1 MIIIQLKIHHIPR
14 KKRGYPLTFNRNKS
28 HDFLL
33 YSFYTEDEQ
42 IKKTKKGLSALIFST
57 ENDNRAILIRLT
69 VGLIFLTE
77 GIQKYLFPELLGT
90 GRFLTIGFSHPAFW
104 AYFTGTFEI
113 ICGTLIILGLLT
125 RVASIPLI
133 IIMITAFIS
142 TKLPILMHKGL
153 WPWAHEYRTDFA
165 MTLLLIYL
173 LIYGS
178 GNWSFDLKITK
189 ASK

>member
-1 MIIIQLKIHHIPR
+1 MNT
-14 KKRGYPLTFNRNKS
+14 KKR
-28 HDFLL
+28 
-33 YSFYTEDEQ
+33 
-42 IKKTKKGLSALIFST
+42 LSSLIFST
-57 ENDNRAILIRLT
+57 LKDNRSILIRLT

-90 GRFLTIGFSHPAFW
+90 GRFLTIGFSHPEFW

-113 ICGTLIILGLLT
+113 ICGTLIVIGLIT
-125 RVASIPLI
+125 RLASIPLI

-142 TKLPILMHKGL
+142 TKIPILMHKGL

-173 LIYGS
+173 LIYGAGS
-178 GNWSFDLKITK
+178 WSVDSKIRNET
-189 ASK
+189 